1 MPCGEEIGNDVQEKP
16 NVSMK
21 RGAGKN
27 LLAFQRNLPPV
38 PTGFHSGNG
47 SSKFV

>member
-1 MPCGEEIGNDVQEKP
+1 MI
-16 NVSMK
+16 

-27 LLAFQRNLPPV
+27 LLAFQRNLPPM

-47 SSKFV
+47 GSRFV